1 MTLENISL
9 ISIWMIIP
17 LGLLGS
23 VLHFV
28 FDWTQHNRIAAVF
41 GAVNES
47 YWEHI
52 KIAIWPVSLLQLA
65 LFSGGGFQF
74 ASFIPAATIALYSIP
89 ITMTGLVF
97 SYKALAKRN
106 ILWLDISVFFVTIA
120 LAQLIF
126 VGMLQQLLATSF
138 TVLLASGFLV
148 GLIFAFFLFTFRPP
162 KEPDFFVDPL
172 NQKYGLSAHPDA
184 VTNSA
189 KVTKESS
196 KD

>member
-1 MTLENISL
+1 MTLETMSL
-9 ISIWMIIP
+9 ISFWMVIP
-17 LGLLGS
+17 LGFLGS
-23 VLHFV
+23 ALHFV
-28 FDWTQHNRIAAVF
+28 FDWTKHNRIAAVF

-52 KIAIWPVSLLQLA
+52 KIAIWPVTLLQLS
-65 LFSGGGFQF
+65 LFLAGGFEF
-74 ASFIPAATIALYSIP
+74 PSFIPAATIALYSIP

-97 SYKALAKRN
+97 SYKALTKRN

-126 VGMLQQLLATSF
+126 VGMLQQLLATSI
-138 TVLLASGFLV
+138 TILLASGFLA
-148 GLIFAFFLFTFRPP
+148 GLLFAFFLFTFRPP
-162 KEPDFFVDPL
+162 KEPDLFVDPL

-184 VTNSA
+184 VTNSVR
-189 KVTKESS
+189 VTKDSS